1 MNKQRDI
8 KIRKETSMKNKSL
21 PNNFLFEKWMKELA
35 FKKMNLMSWVMNAP
49 FIAFE
54 CHILDFLFLFF
65 FIFLLYLIF
74 SFNLSEFMKV

>member
-1 MNKQRDI
+1 
-8 KIRKETSMKNKSL
+8 MKKKSL
-21 PNNFLFEKWMKELA
+21 PNNFLFEKWKKELA
-35 FKKMNLMSWVMNAP
+35 FKEMNLMSWVMNAP

-74 SFNLSEFMKV
+74 FLLI

>member
-1 MNKQRDI
+1 
-8 KIRKETSMKNKSL
+8 
-21 PNNFLFEKWMKELA
+21 MKELA